1 MSLTA
6 ISNIPPLR
14 TSWVNAGLGKA
25 ARKSAIGA
33 ALAMGVL
40 GAGQAQALVVTVNS
54 QQWDVTTFTGSYNA
68 NTALI
73 QSQVWW
79 KNFVLADQFATA
91 VFNNLGTPNS
101 IPSGPTAGPAGPFF
115 ANTDSNGATVINV
128 RVYSATSNSV
138 INRSVSPSSTSNVWA
153 QAYLVN
159 VPGPLP
165 ALGAAVAFGFSRK
178 LRKRIKDIKS
188 VGASFSAA

>member
-1 MSLTA
+1 
-6 ISNIPPLR
+6 
-14 TSWVNAGLGKA
+14 
-25 ARKSAIGA
+25 
-33 ALAMGVL
+33 MGVL

-54 QQWDVTTFTGSYNA
+54 QQWDVTTFTGSYNN

-79 KNFVLADQFATA
+79 NNFDLAGQFATA
-91 VFNNLGTPNS
+91 VFTNLGTPNS
-101 IPSGPTAGPAGPFF
+101 IPSGSTAGPAGPFF
-115 ANTDSNGATVINV
+115 AFTEANGGSVINA
-128 RVYSATSNSV
+128 RVYSDTSKSV
-138 INRSVSPSSTSNVWA
+138 INRPLSPNSGANVWA